1 MKTERNILIAFIL
14 NMCFSI
20 FEFLGGIFTGSV
32 AITADAVHDI
42 GDAISIGTS
51 LILEKKSKKQPDEI
65 YTYGYSRLS
74 VLGGFITVC
83 VLLAGSI
90 GVIYSSIQ
98 KLLSPSDINY
108 DGMILFAVVGIV
120 VNFLAAYFTHG
131 GNSINQKA
139 VNLHMLEDVLGW
151 CVVLTGAIVMK
162 FTDLYIIDPVMSIG
176 VAVFILINAFKS
188 LMSIYD
194 LFMEKIPHGISINEI
209 KSHLMKIEGVED
221 VHHIHVRTIDGDII
235 YATLHI
241 VSDME
246 GAIIKEKARE
256 ILSHLNISH
265 TTIETE
271 KTDEKCESIH
281 CHIHNEKEH
290 HHCHHHHNHSHH
302 HH

>member
-14 NMCFSI
+14 NMCFSV
-20 FEFLGGIFTGSV
+20 FEFVGGIFTGSV

-90 GVIYSSIQ
+90 GVIFGSIQ
-98 KLLSPSDINY
+98 KLISPTHINY
-108 DGMILFAVVGIV
+108 DGMILFSIVGIA

-131 GNSINQKA
+131 GKSFNQKA

-162 FTDLYIIDPVMSIG
+162 FTDFYIIDPVMSIG
-176 VAVFILINAFKS
+176 VAVFILINAFKA
-188 LMSIYD
+188 LKGIYD
-194 LFMEKIPHGISINEI
+194 LFMEKIPQGISVNGIR
-209 KSHLMKIEGVED
+209 SHLMEIEGIED
-221 VHHIHVRTIDGDII
+221 VHHIHVRTIDGDMV
-235 YATLHI
+235 YATMHI
-241 VSDME
+241 VSDRD
-246 GAIIKEKARE
+246 GATIKEKARE
-256 ILSHLNISH
+256 ELAHLGISH

-271 KTDEKCESIH
+271 KTGEKCGSMH
-281 CHIHNEKEH
+281 CHIHNENGH
-290 HHCHHHHNHSHH
+290 HHCHHHYSHH
-302 HH
+302 H

>member
-14 NMCFSI
+14 NTCFSI
-20 FEFLGGIFTGSV
+20 FEFIGGIFTGSV

-42 GDAISIGTS
+42 GDALSIGLS
-51 LILEKKSKKQPDEI
+51 LILEKKSKKQPDDI

-83 VLLAGSI
+83 VLMIGSV
-90 GVIYSSIQ
+90 GVIYGSIR
-98 KLLSPSDINY
+98 KLISPSEINY
-108 DGMILFAVVGIV
+108 NGMILFSVVGIV

-151 CVVLTGAIVMK
+151 CVVLTGAVIMK
-162 FTDLYIIDPVMSIG
+162 FTNIYIIDPIMSII
-176 VAVFILINAFKS
+176 VAVFILTNAFKS
-188 LMSIYD
+188 LKSIYD
-194 LFMEKIPHGISINEI
+194 LFMEKIPQGISVSEI
-209 KSHLMKIEGVED
+209 KSHIMEIDGIID
-221 VHHIHVRTIDGDII
+221 VHHIHIRTIDGDKI

-246 GAIIKEKARE
+246 GGIIKEKARE

-271 KTDEKCESIH
+271 KTDEKCERIH
-281 CHIHNEKEH
+281 CHIHNEEEH

>member
-14 NMCFSI
+14 NTCFSI
-20 FEFLGGIFTGSV
+20 FEFIGGIFTGSV

-42 GDAISIGTS
+42 GDALSIGLS
-51 LILEKKSKKQPDEI
+51 LILEKKSKKQPDDI

-83 VLLAGSI
+83 VLMIGSV
-90 GVIYSSIQ
+90 GVIYGSIR
-98 KLLSPSDINY
+98 KLISPSEINY
-108 DGMILFAVVGIV
+108 NGMILFSVVGIV

-151 CVVLTGAIVMK
+151 CVVLTGAVIMK
-162 FTDLYIIDPVMSIG
+162 FTDFYIIDPVMSIG

-188 LMSIYD
+188 LKSIYD
-194 LFMEKIPHGISINEI
+194 LFMEKIPQGISVSEI
-209 KSHLMKIEGVED
+209 KSHIIEIDGIID
-221 VHHIHVRTIDGDII
+221 AHHIHIRTIDGDKI

-241 VSDME
+241 VSDEE
-246 GAIIKEKARE
+246 GASVKEKVRKE
-256 ILSHLNISH
+256 LSHFGIFH

-271 KTDEKCESIH
+271 KSWEKCHSVDCLIH
-281 CHIHNEKEH
+281 SAKPH
-290 HHCHHHHNHSHH
+290 HHCCHHHHH
-302 HH
+302 